1 MLRFQGLRIANLTR
15 ILQAGVV
22 LFAILL
28 FVIHL
33 GLVQTPTFST
43 PSATDLWSHVKSGN
57 STAPT
62 TKPAPEMKPGD
73 ATLMKE
79 APLYIEAIMRPEDT
93 TFDRLECPTF
103 NTSRYEYLRDPFRG
117 KTQYNLFS
125 APKRQFFFALNLHEN
140 APVLPRLLGSI
151 IETIRFLGPDQS
163 ALSVIEGRSTDG
175 TYEVMQML
183 RGPLEEEQIP
193 YYFNSSDKNPE
204 EMDRIQMLADLRN
217 EALEPLIENANEW
230 SNDATV
236 IFLNDVSLCMEDI
249 LELVH
254 QRIHLKADMT
264 CAMDWMDEGIET
276 FYDVW
281 VARDIKGDTFFEV
294 SDSGSWDSSQN
305 LFWNNEET
313 LERYVNNKP
322 FQVYACWNGGTAF
335 TARPLL
341 DQKIKFRRSAE
352 GECYMGEPT
361 VFCKEMWHIGYGKI
375 AVIPTVNVEY
385 TDENSRKIK
394 KQKGTV
400 SSNLNGTDDMIVWK
414 GPPEK
419 VKCAPNWYSQ
429 SWLPWN
435 ETLVKDLS

>member
-1 MLRFQGLRIANLTR
+1 MLRFQGLRIWKAFQVAV
-15 ILQAGVV
+15 IL
-22 LFAILL
+22 LAILY
-28 FVIHL
+28 FVVHL
-33 GLVQTPTFST
+33 GLVETPTFNR
-43 PSATDLWSHVKSGN
+43 PSATSLWDHVKSGN
-57 STAPT
+57 TAN
-62 TKPAPEMKPGD
+62 PAPEMREGN
-73 ATLMKE
+73 ATLIAE
-79 APLYIEAIMRPEDT
+79 APLYIEAIMRPGDT

-103 NTSRYEYLRDPFRG
+103 NTSRYEYLQDPLRG
-117 KTQYNLFS
+117 KPQYNIFS

-163 ALSVIEGRSTDG
+163 ALSIIEGRSTDG
-175 TYEVMQML
+175 TYEVLQML
-183 RGPLEEEQIP
+183 RAPLAENGIP

-204 EMDRIQMLADLRN
+204 EVDRIQMLADLRN
-217 EALEPLIENANEW
+217 EALEPLVNNPKEW
-230 SNDATV
+230 SNDATI

-264 CAMDWMDEGIET
+264 CAMDWMDEGVET

-294 SDSGSWDSSQN
+294 SDLGSWDSAGN

-313 LERYVNNKP
+313 LERYINNKP

-341 DQKIKFRRSAE
+341 EQKIKFRRSAE

-361 VFCKEMWHIGYGKI
+361 IFCKELWYLGYGKI
-375 AVIPTVNVEY
+375 AVVPTVNVEY
-385 TDENSRKIK
+385 TDVNSRKIK

-400 SSNLNGTDDMIVWK
+400 SSHLDGKDENDMIKWQ

-429 SWLPWN
+429 AWLPWN
-435 ETLVKDLS
+435 ETLTKD